1 MKLYCIILIFLCF
14 SCSETIVNRNEL
26 KEQLIPTYELIE
38 DGEKTFILDSESQ
51 PRNRCIQLF
60 RNPQNDSTYYSFYNE
75 YNNSIYIFDFE
86 STSFIKKIQLQKEGP
101 DGVYPHRS
109 GYYISSF
116 DSIYFYSMATQ
127 RVYILNSQGKKYHTI
142 DLRFNMDS
150 EKIPPTIKAEFN
162 LQMQQNSD

>member
-109 GYYISSF
+109 GYYIS
-116 DSIYFYSMATQ
+116 
-127 RVYILNSQGKKYHTI
+127 
-142 DLRFNMDS
+142 
-150 EKIPPTIKAEFN
+150 
-162 LQMQQNSD
+162 

>member
-1 MKLYCIILIFLCF
+1 MGKKHASQYANFGSLLIFLCF

-116 DSIYFYSMATQ
+116 DSIYFYSMAT
-127 RVYILNSQGKKYHTI
+127 LH
-142 DLRFNMDS
+142 
-150 EKIPPTIKAEFN
+150 IPADTRSAFPVISV
-162 LQMQQNSD
+162 QSPVSIQCCWQS

>member
-75 YNNSIYIFDFE
+75 YHYCPL
-86 STSFIKKIQLQKEGP
+86 K
-101 DGVYPHRS
+101 
-109 GYYISSF
+109 
-116 DSIYFYSMATQ
+116 
-127 RVYILNSQGKKYHTI
+127 
-142 DLRFNMDS
+142 MD
-150 EKIPPTIKAEFN
+150 KVKN
-162 LQMQQNSD
+162 